1 MDHPHNYGSSNS
13 KRSYTEIADVG
24 FDEPVLSN
32 PDPSSLSYSQLPT
45 SAIGTFSQPR
55 SAAAA
60 TAGDDCPEP
69 QVHVPLPLPVE
80 QKLNAICEEKKQP
93 QPGADLRRR
102 LGLLGEE
109 KALELLGKISNTKK
123 KIKNLS
129 GYIWFL
135 LREKYQCAPR
145 SRSPSPSPSPSK
157 SGPAASPLLHS
168 PSSASQIRPGRQG
181 STSGGQKQLHSY
193 FPASRSKS
201 ARTSLFRGPSSALPI
216 SPVHEGPS
224 SAPPPTSITPVQLF
238 QDNRY
243 YLQCSRDLNV
253 NAATKES
260 NYKSKLDKDCRSSTR
275 RKTRPKT
282 IISPSKEQKNQVM
295 NEPLQ
300 DILYPNEVGSSGVHP
315 SGPSGANAEPKMSME
330 PFTFPLRNNSPS
342 PPVVE
347 QSKVVL
353 IEAENV
359 EVPVE
364 VARIPE
370 QGSAAPSLPATHE
383 EAYLTINLPH
393 TPSIGVVDND
403 GSSGEKEKDPSS
415 TKEAHNTYFLVP
427 HSVPDASKEKPST
440 PSQSNKQKE
449 KASSSSSNL
458 PEQPTPPAVVY
469 PNISLP
475 EVLLELQKLKQKV
488 DSPSQK
494 PSVQQAQDLKQS
506 FKHWLEGGFDVNF
519 QRDMLNQA
527 ESTLEKLYELNE
539 ITEEQFKTFKSFFQ
553 FLKQLQ
559 EQYFQAAKEAEDMQ
573 QMKLQ
578 HSEFSTLLKSFIG
591 EGTEI
596 RDSISVVDQQIQQL
610 EKELAKLKA
619 EKASLAS
626 ELAVK
631 VVEARSASQQVD
643 ILDAQLVNSNI
654 AVEEPERLEID
665 MKTVYARIVALAKD
679 AQL

>member
-1 MDHPHNYGSSNS
+1 MDHPHNYGS

-32 PDPSSLSYSQLPT
+32 PDASSLSYSQLPT
-45 SAIGTFSQPR
+45 SAIRTLSQPR
-55 SAAAA
+55 LAAAA
-60 TAGDDCPEP
+60 TAGDDFPET
-69 QVHVPLPLPVE
+69 QLHVPLPLPVE
-80 QKLNAICEEKKQP
+80 QKLNSICEERDQQ

-109 KALELLGKISNTKK
+109 KALELLGKIYNSKN
-123 KIKNLS
+123 IQNLS
-129 GYIWFL
+129 GYIGFW
-135 LREKYQCAPR
+135 LRQERYQCAPRSR
-145 SRSPSPSPSPSK
+145 SRSPSPSPSKP
-157 SGPAASPLLHS
+157 GPAASPLLHS
-168 PSSASQIRPGRQG
+168 PSSASQITPGRQG
-181 STSGGQKQLHSY
+181 STSGGQKQLDSY
-193 FPASRSKS
+193 FSASPSKS
-201 ARTSLFRGPSSALPI
+201 ARTSLFQGPSSALPLI
-216 SPVHEGPS
+216 SPVHIGD
-224 SAPPPTSITPVQLF
+224 TT
-238 QDNRY
+238 DNRY

-260 NYKSKLDKDCRSSTR
+260 NYKSKLDK
-275 RKTRPKT
+275 
-282 IISPSKEQKNQVM
+282 NQVM

-300 DILYPNEVGSSGVHP
+300 DIPYPYEVGSSGVHP
-315 SGPSGANAEPKMSME
+315 SGPSVADAEPKMSME
-330 PFTFPLRNNSPS
+330 PFSFPSGNNSPS

-353 IEAENV
+353 MEAENV

-364 VARIPE
+364 VATIPE

-393 TPSIGVVDND
+393 TPAIGVVDID
-403 GSSGEKEKDPSS
+403 SSSGEKEKAPSS

-458 PEQPTPPAVVY
+458 PEQPTPLAVVY
-469 PNISLP
+469 PNISLS

-578 HSEFSTLLKSFIG
+578 HSEFSTLLKSIIG

-596 RDSISVVDQQIQQL
+596 RDSISVVDQQIQPL

-654 AVEEPERLEID
+654 TVEEPDRLEID

-679 AQL
+679 AHL

>member
-1 MDHPHNYGSSNS
+1 MDHPHNYGS

-32 PDPSSLSYSQLPT
+32 PDASSLSYSQLPT
-45 SAIGTFSQPR
+45 SAIRTLSQPR
-55 SAAAA
+55 LAAAA
-60 TAGDDCPEP
+60 TARDDFPET
-69 QVHVPLPLPVE
+69 QLHVPLPLPVE
-80 QKLNAICEEKKQP
+80 QKLNSICEEKDQQ

-102 LGLLGEE
+102 LCLLGEE
-109 KALELLGKISNTKK
+109 KALELLGKIYKSK
-123 KIKNLS
+123 KIQNLS
-129 GYIWFL
+129 KYIWFWL
-135 LREKYQCAPR
+135 GQERYQCAPR
-145 SRSPSPSPSPSK
+145 SRSPSPSPSKP
-157 SGPAASPLLHS
+157 GPAASPLLHS
-168 PSSASQIRPGRQG
+168 PSSASQITPGRQG
-181 STSGGQKQLHSY
+181 STSGGQKQLDSY
-193 FPASRSKS
+193 FSASPSKS
-201 ARTSLFRGPSSALPI
+201 ARTSLFQGPSSALPLI
-216 SPVHEGPS
+216 SPVHIGD
-224 SAPPPTSITPVQLF
+224 TT
-238 QDNRY
+238 DNRY
-243 YLQCSRDLNV
+243 YLQCGRALNV
-253 NAATKES
+253 NATA
-260 NYKSKLDKDCRSSTR
+260 
-275 RKTRPKT
+275 
-282 IISPSKEQKNQVM
+282 KEQKNQVM

-300 DILYPNEVGSSGVHP
+300 DIPYPYEVGSSGVHP
-315 SGPSGANAEPKMSME
+315 SGPSVADVEPKMSME
-330 PFTFPLRNNSPS
+330 PFSFPSGNNSPS

-353 IEAENV
+353 MEAENV

-364 VARIPE
+364 VATIPE

-393 TPSIGVVDND
+393 TPAIGVVDID
-403 GSSGEKEKDPSS
+403 SSSGEKEKAPSS

-458 PEQPTPPAVVY
+458 PEQPTPLAVVY
-469 PNISLP
+469 PNISLS

-578 HSEFSTLLKSFIG
+578 HSEFSTLLKSIIG

-596 RDSISVVDQQIQQL
+596 RDSISVVDQQIQPL

-654 AVEEPERLEID
+654 TVEEPERLEID

-679 AQL
+679 AHL

>member
-1 MDHPHNYGSSNS
+1 MDHPHNYGS

-32 PDPSSLSYSQLPT
+32 PDASSLSYSQLPT
-45 SAIGTFSQPR
+45 SAIRTLSQPR
-55 SAAAA
+55 LAAAA
-60 TAGDDCPEP
+60 TARDDFPET
-69 QVHVPLPLPVE
+69 QLHVPLPLPVE
-80 QKLNAICEEKKQP
+80 QKLNSICEEKDQQ

-102 LGLLGEE
+102 LCLLGEE
-109 KALELLGKISNTKK
+109 KALELLGKIYKSK
-123 KIKNLS
+123 KIQNLS
-129 GYIWFL
+129 KYIWFWL
-135 LREKYQCAPR
+135 GQERYQCAPR
-145 SRSPSPSPSPSK
+145 SRSPSPSPSKP
-157 SGPAASPLLHS
+157 GPAASPLLHS
-168 PSSASQIRPGRQG
+168 PSSASQITPGRQG
-181 STSGGQKQLHSY
+181 STSGGQKQLDSY
-193 FPASRSKS
+193 FSASPSKS
-201 ARTSLFRGPSSALPI
+201 ARTSLFQGPSSALPLI
-216 SPVHEGPS
+216 SPVHIGD
-224 SAPPPTSITPVQLF
+224 TT
-238 QDNRY
+238 DNRY
-243 YLQCSRDLNV
+243 YLQCGRALNV
-253 NAATKES
+253 NATAKVSNYES
-260 NYKSKLDKDCRSSTR
+260 NLEKDCRSSTR

-282 IISPSKEQKNQVM
+282 IISPSKVEQKNQVM

-315 SGPSGANAEPKMSME
+315 SGPSGANAEPKMSKE
-330 PFTFPLRNNSPS
+330 PFTFPSGNKSPS

-347 QSKVVL
+347 QSKVAL

-359 EVPVE
+359 DLPVE
-364 VARIPE
+364 VATIPE
-370 QGSAAPSLPATHE
+370 QGSAAPSLLATHE

-393 TPSIGVVDND
+393 TPAIGVVDID
-403 GSSGEKEKDPSS
+403 SSSREKGKAPSS

-458 PEQPTPPAVVY
+458 PEQPTLLAVVY
-469 PNISLP
+469 PNISLS
-475 EVLLELQKLKQKV
+475 EILLELQKLKQKV

-559 EQYFQAAKEAEDMQ
+559 EQYFQAAKEAEHMQ
-573 QMKLQ
+573 QMKPQ
-578 HSEFSTLLKSFIG
+578 HSEFSTLLKSLIG

-610 EKELAKLKA
+610 EEELAKLNA

-679 AQL
+679 AHL

>member
-1 MDHPHNYGSSNS
+1 MDHPHNYGS

-32 PDPSSLSYSQLPT
+32 PDASSLSYSQLPT
-45 SAIGTFSQPR
+45 SAIRTLSQPR
-55 SAAAA
+55 LAAAA
-60 TAGDDCPEP
+60 TARDDFPET
-69 QVHVPLPLPVE
+69 QLHVPLPLPVE
-80 QKLNAICEEKKQP
+80 QKLNSICEEKDQQ

-102 LGLLGEE
+102 LCLLGEE
-109 KALELLGKISNTKK
+109 KALELLGKIYKSK
-123 KIKNLS
+123 KIQNLS
-129 GYIWFL
+129 KYIWFWL
-135 LREKYQCAPR
+135 GQE
-145 SRSPSPSPSPSK
+145 
-157 SGPAASPLLHS
+157 S
-168 PSSASQIRPGRQG
+168 PSSASQITPGRQG
-181 STSGGQKQLHSY
+181 STSGGQKQLDSY
-193 FPASRSKS
+193 FSASPSKS
-201 ARTSLFRGPSSALPI
+201 ARTPLFQGPSSALPLI
-216 SPVHEGPS
+216 SPVHIGD
-224 SAPPPTSITPVQLF
+224 TT
-238 QDNRY
+238 DNRY
-243 YLQCSRDLNV
+243 YLQCGRALNV
-253 NAATKES
+253 NATAKVSNYES
-260 NYKSKLDKDCRSSTR
+260 NLE
-275 RKTRPKT
+275 
-282 IISPSKEQKNQVM
+282 KEQKNQVM

-300 DILYPNEVGSSGVHP
+300 DIPYPYEVGSSGVHP
-315 SGPSGANAEPKMSME
+315 SGPSVADVEPKMSME
-330 PFTFPLRNNSPS
+330 PFSFPSGNNSPS

-353 IEAENV
+353 MEAENV

-364 VARIPE
+364 VATIPE

-393 TPSIGVVDND
+393 TPAIGVVDID
-403 GSSGEKEKDPSS
+403 SSSGEKEKAPSS

-458 PEQPTPPAVVY
+458 PEQPTPLAVVY
-469 PNISLP
+469 PNISLS

-578 HSEFSTLLKSFIG
+578 HSEFSTLLKSIIG

-596 RDSISVVDQQIQQL
+596 RDSISVVDQQIQPL

-654 AVEEPERLEID
+654 TVEEPERLEID

-679 AQL
+679 AHL

>member
-1 MDHPHNYGSSNS
+1 MDHPHNYGS

-32 PDPSSLSYSQLPT
+32 PDASSLSYSQLPT
-45 SAIGTFSQPR
+45 SAIRTLSQPR
-55 SAAAA
+55 LAAAA
-60 TAGDDCPEP
+60 TARDDFPET
-69 QVHVPLPLPVE
+69 QLHVPLPLPVE
-80 QKLNAICEEKKQP
+80 QKLNSICEEKDQQ

-102 LGLLGEE
+102 LCLLGEE
-109 KALELLGKISNTKK
+109 KALELLGKIYKSK
-123 KIKNLS
+123 KIQNLS
-129 GYIWFL
+129 KYIWFWL
-135 LREKYQCAPR
+135 GQERYQCAPR
-145 SRSPSPSPSPSK
+145 SRSPSPSPSKP
-157 SGPAASPLLHS
+157 GPAASPLLHS
-168 PSSASQIRPGRQG
+168 PSSASQITPGRQG
-181 STSGGQKQLHSY
+181 STSGGQKQLDSY
-193 FPASRSKS
+193 FSASPSKS
-201 ARTSLFRGPSSALPI
+201 ARTSLFQGPSSALPLI
-216 SPVHEGPS
+216 SPVHIGD
-224 SAPPPTSITPVQLF
+224 TT
-238 QDNRY
+238 DNRY
-243 YLQCSRDLNV
+243 YLQCGRALNV
-253 NAATKES
+253 NATAKVSNYES
-260 NYKSKLDKDCRSSTR
+260 NLE
-275 RKTRPKT
+275 
-282 IISPSKEQKNQVM
+282 KEQKNQVM

-300 DILYPNEVGSSGVHP
+300 DIPYPYEVGSSGVHP
-315 SGPSGANAEPKMSME
+315 SGPSVADVEPKMSME
-330 PFTFPLRNNSPS
+330 PFSFPSGNNSPS

-353 IEAENV
+353 MEAENV

-364 VARIPE
+364 VATIPE

-393 TPSIGVVDND
+393 TPAIGVVDID
-403 GSSGEKEKDPSS
+403 SSSGEKEKAPSS

-458 PEQPTPPAVVY
+458 PEQPTPLAVVY
-469 PNISLP
+469 PNISLS

-578 HSEFSTLLKSFIG
+578 HSEFSTLLKSIIG

-596 RDSISVVDQQIQQL
+596 RDSISVVDQQIQPL

-654 AVEEPERLEID
+654 TVEEPERLEID

-679 AQL
+679 AHL

>member
-1 MDHPHNYGSSNS
+1 MDHPHNYGS

-32 PDPSSLSYSQLPT
+32 PDASSLSYSQLPT
-45 SAIGTFSQPR
+45 SAIRTLSQPR
-55 SAAAA
+55 LAAAA
-60 TAGDDCPEP
+60 TARDDFPET
-69 QVHVPLPLPVE
+69 QLHVPLPLPVE
-80 QKLNAICEEKKQP
+80 QKLNSICEEKDQQ

-102 LGLLGEE
+102 LCLLGEE
-109 KALELLGKISNTKK
+109 KALELLGKIYKSK
-123 KIKNLS
+123 KIQNLS
-129 GYIWFL
+129 KYIWFWL
-135 LREKYQCAPR
+135 GQERYQCAPR
-145 SRSPSPSPSPSK
+145 SRSPSPSPSKP
-157 SGPAASPLLHS
+157 GPAASPLLHS
-168 PSSASQIRPGRQG
+168 PSSASQITPGRQG
-181 STSGGQKQLHSY
+181 STSGGQKQLDSY
-193 FPASRSKS
+193 FSASPSKS
-201 ARTSLFRGPSSALPI
+201 ARTSLFQGPSSALPLI
-216 SPVHEGPS
+216 SPVHIGD
-224 SAPPPTSITPVQLF
+224 TT
-238 QDNRY
+238 DNRY
-243 YLQCSRDLNV
+243 YLQCGRALNV
-253 NAATKES
+253 NATAKVSNYES
-260 NYKSKLDKDCRSSTR
+260 NLE
-275 RKTRPKT
+275 
-282 IISPSKEQKNQVM
+282 KEQKNQVM

-300 DILYPNEVGSSGVHP
+300 DIPYPYEVGSSGVHP
-315 SGPSGANAEPKMSME
+315 SGPSVADVEPKMSME
-330 PFTFPLRNNSPS
+330 PFSFPSGNNSPS

-353 IEAENV
+353 MEAENV

-364 VARIPE
+364 VATIPE

-393 TPSIGVVDND
+393 TPAIGVVDID
-403 GSSGEKEKDPSS
+403 SSSGEKEKAPSS

-458 PEQPTPPAVVY
+458 PEQPTPLAVVY
-469 PNISLP
+469 PNISLS

-506 FKHWLEGGFDVNF
+506 FKHWLEGGLDVNF

-553 FLKQLQ
+553 FLRQLQ

-578 HSEFSTLLKSFIG
+578 HSEFSTLLKSIIG

-596 RDSISVVDQQIQQL
+596 RDGISVVDQQIQPL

-654 AVEEPERLEID
+654 TAEEPERLEID

-679 AQL
+679 AHL

>member
-1 MDHPHNYGSSNS
+1 MDHPHNYGS

-32 PDPSSLSYSQLPT
+32 PDASSLSYSQLPT
-45 SAIGTFSQPR
+45 SAIRTLSQPR
-55 SAAAA
+55 LAAAA
-60 TAGDDCPEP
+60 TAGDDFPET
-69 QVHVPLPLPVE
+69 QLHVPLPLPVE
-80 QKLNAICEEKKQP
+80 QKLNSICEERDQQ

-109 KALELLGKISNTKK
+109 KALELLGKIYNSKN
-123 KIKNLS
+123 IQNLS
-129 GYIWFL
+129 GYIGFW
-135 LREKYQCAPR
+135 LRQERYQCAPRSR
-145 SRSPSPSPSPSK
+145 SRSPSPSPSKP
-157 SGPAASPLLHS
+157 GPAASPLLHS
-168 PSSASQIRPGRQG
+168 PSSASQITPGRQG
-181 STSGGQKQLHSY
+181 STSGGQKQLDSY
-193 FPASRSKS
+193 FSASPSKS
-201 ARTSLFRGPSSALPI
+201 ARTSLFQGPSSALPLI
-216 SPVHEGPS
+216 SPVHIGD
-224 SAPPPTSITPVQLF
+224 TT
-238 QDNRY
+238 DNRY
-243 YLQCSRDLNV
+243 YLQCGRALNV
-253 NAATKES
+253 NATAKVSNYES
-260 NYKSKLDKDCRSSTR
+260 NL
-275 RKTRPKT
+275 
-282 IISPSKEQKNQVM
+282 EKNQVM

-300 DILYPNEVGSSGVHP
+300 DIPYPYEVGSSGVHP
-315 SGPSGANAEPKMSME
+315 SGPSVADAEPKMSME
-330 PFTFPLRNNSPS
+330 PFSFPSGNNSPS

-353 IEAENV
+353 MEAENV

-364 VARIPE
+364 VATIPE

-393 TPSIGVVDND
+393 TPASGVVDID
-403 GSSGEKEKDPSS
+403 SSSGEKEKAPSS

-458 PEQPTPPAVVY
+458 PEQPTPLAVVY
-469 PNISLP
+469 PNVSLS

-578 HSEFSTLLKSFIG
+578 HSEFSTLLKSIIG

-596 RDSISVVDQQIQQL
+596 RDSISVVDQQIQPL

-654 AVEEPERLEID
+654 TVEEPERLEID

-679 AQL
+679 AHL

>member
-216 SPVHEGPS
+216 SPVHEGD
-224 SAPPPTSITPVQLF
+224 TT
-238 QDNRY
+238 DNRY

-260 NYKSKLDKDCRSSTR
+260 NYKSKLD
-275 RKTRPKT
+275 
-282 IISPSKEQKNQVM
+282 KEQKNQVM

-393 TPSIGVVDND
+393 TPSIGVVDID

-679 AQL
+679 AHL

>member
-55 SAAAA
+55 PAAAA

-69 QVHVPLPLPVE
+69 QLHVPLPLPVE
-80 QKLNAICEEKKQP
+80 QKLNSICEEKKQP

-129 GYIWFL
+129 GYIGFL

-145 SRSPSPSPSPSK
+145 SHSPSPSPSK

-168 PSSASQIRPGRQG
+168 PSSTSQITPGRQG
-181 STSGGQKQLHSY
+181 STSGGQKQLDSY
-193 FPASRSKS
+193 FFPSRSKS
-201 ARTSLFRGPSSALPI
+201 ARTSLLQGPSSALPI
-216 SPVHEGPS
+216 SSVHEGD
-224 SAPPPTSITPVQLF
+224 PT
-238 QDNRY
+238 DNRY
-243 YLQCSRDLNV
+243 YLQCSRALNV
-253 NAATKES
+253 NATAMVANYVS
-260 NYKSKLDKDCRSSTR
+260 NLE
-275 RKTRPKT
+275 
-282 IISPSKEQKNQVM
+282 KEQKNQVM

-330 PFTFPLRNNSPS
+330 PFTFPSGNNSPS

-383 EAYLTINLPH
+383 EAYLTINPPH
-393 TPSIGVVDND
+393 TPSIGVVDIYS
-403 GSSGEKEKDPSS
+403 SSGEKEKAPSS

-469 PNISLP
+469 PNISLS

-559 EQYFQAAKEAEDMQ
+559 EQYFQATKEAEHMQ

-578 HSEFSTLLKSFIG
+578 HSEFSTLLKSSIG

-596 RDSISVVDQQIQQL
+596 RDSISVVDQKIQQL

-679 AQL
+679 AHL

>member
-1 MDHPHNYGSSNS
+1 MDHPHNYVSSNS
-13 KRSYTEIADVG
+13 KRSCTEFADVG

-69 QVHVPLPLPVE
+69 QLHVPLPLPVE
-80 QKLNAICEEKKQP
+80 QKLNSICEEKKRP

-145 SRSPSPSPSPSK
+145 SRSPSPSPSK

-216 SPVHEGPS
+216 SPVHEGD
-224 SAPPPTSITPVQLF
+224 TT
-238 QDNRY
+238 DNRY

-260 NYKSKLDKDCRSSTR
+260 NYKSKLD
-275 RKTRPKT
+275 
-282 IISPSKEQKNQVM
+282 KEQKNQVM

-393 TPSIGVVDND
+393 TPSIGVVDID

-654 AVEEPERLEID
+654 AAEEPERLEID

>member
-1 MDHPHNYGSSNS
+1 MDHPHNYGS

-32 PDPSSLSYSQLPT
+32 PDASSLSYSQLPT
-45 SAIGTFSQPR
+45 SAIRTLSQPR
-55 SAAAA
+55 LAAAA
-60 TAGDDCPEP
+60 TAGDDFPET
-69 QVHVPLPLPVE
+69 QLHVPLPLPVE
-80 QKLNAICEEKKQP
+80 QKLNSICEERDQQ

-109 KALELLGKISNTKK
+109 KALELLGKIYNSKN
-123 KIKNLS
+123 IQNLS
-129 GYIWFL
+129 GYIGFW
-135 LREKYQCAPR
+135 LRQERYQCAPRSR
-145 SRSPSPSPSPSK
+145 SRSPSPSPSKP
-157 SGPAASPLLHS
+157 GPAASPLLHS
-168 PSSASQIRPGRQG
+168 PSSASQITPGRQG
-181 STSGGQKQLHSY
+181 STSGGQKQLDSY
-193 FPASRSKS
+193 FSASPSKS
-201 ARTSLFRGPSSALPI
+201 ARTSLFQGPSSALPLI
-216 SPVHEGPS
+216 SPVHIGD
-224 SAPPPTSITPVQLF
+224 TT
-238 QDNRY
+238 DNRY
-243 YLQCSRDLNV
+243 YLQCGRALNV
-253 NAATKES
+253 NATAKVSNYES
-260 NYKSKLDKDCRSSTR
+260 NLE
-275 RKTRPKT
+275 
-282 IISPSKEQKNQVM
+282 KEQKNQVM

-300 DILYPNEVGSSGVHP
+300 DIPYPYEVGSSGVHP
-315 SGPSGANAEPKMSME
+315 SGPSVADAEPKMSME
-330 PFTFPLRNNSPS
+330 PFSFPSGNNSPS

-353 IEAENV
+353 MEAENV

-364 VARIPE
+364 VATIPE

-393 TPSIGVVDND
+393 TPASGVVDID
-403 GSSGEKEKDPSS
+403 SSSGEKEKAPSS

-458 PEQPTPPAVVY
+458 PEQPTPLAVVY
-469 PNISLP
+469 PNVSLS

-578 HSEFSTLLKSFIG
+578 HSEFSTLLKSIIG

-596 RDSISVVDQQIQQL
+596 RDSISVVDQQIQPL

-654 AVEEPERLEID
+654 TVEEPERLEID

-679 AQL
+679 AHL

>member
-1 MDHPHNYGSSNS
+1 MDHPHNYGS

-32 PDPSSLSYSQLPT
+32 PDASSLSYSQLPT
-45 SAIGTFSQPR
+45 SAIRTLSQPR
-55 SAAAA
+55 LAAAA
-60 TAGDDCPEP
+60 TAGDDFPET
-69 QVHVPLPLPVE
+69 QLHVPLPLPVE
-80 QKLNAICEEKKQP
+80 QKLNSICEERDQQQP
-93 QPGADLRRR
+93 DADLRRR

-109 KALELLGKISNTKK
+109 KALELLGKIYNSK
-123 KIKNLS
+123 KIQSLS
-129 GYIWFL
+129 GYIRFW
-135 LREKYQCAPR
+135 LRQERYQCAPRSR
-145 SRSPSPSPSPSK
+145 SRSPSPSPSKPD
-157 SGPAASPLLHS
+157 PAASPLLHS
-168 PSSASQIRPGRQG
+168 PSSASQITPGRQG
-181 STSGGQKQLHSY
+181 STSGGQKQLDSY
-193 FPASRSKS
+193 FSAPPSKS
-201 ARTSLFRGPSSALPI
+201 ARTSLFQGPSSALPLI
-216 SPVHEGPS
+216 SPVHIGD
-224 SAPPPTSITPVQLF
+224 TT
-238 QDNRY
+238 DNRY
-243 YLQCSRDLNV
+243 YLQCGRALNV
-253 NAATKES
+253 NATAKVSNYES
-260 NYKSKLDKDCRSSTR
+260 NLE
-275 RKTRPKT
+275 
-282 IISPSKEQKNQVM
+282 KEQKNQVM

-315 SGPSGANAEPKMSME
+315 SGPSGANAEPKMSKE
-330 PFTFPLRNNSPS
+330 PFTFPSGNKSPS

-347 QSKVVL
+347 QSKVAL

-359 EVPVE
+359 DLPVE
-364 VARIPE
+364 VATIPE
-370 QGSAAPSLPATHE
+370 QGSAAPSLLATHE
-383 EAYLTINLPH
+383 EAYLTINLPY
-393 TPSIGVVDND
+393 TPAIGVVDID
-403 GSSGEKEKDPSS
+403 SSSREKGKAPSS

-458 PEQPTPPAVVY
+458 PEQPTLLAVVY
-469 PNISLP
+469 PNISLS
-475 EVLLELQKLKQKV
+475 EILLELQKLKQKV

-559 EQYFQAAKEAEDMQ
+559 EQYFQAAKEAEHMQ
-573 QMKLQ
+573 QMKPQ
-578 HSEFSTLLKSFIG
+578 HSEFSTLLKSLIG

-610 EKELAKLKA
+610 EEELAKLNA

-679 AQL
+679 AHL

>member
-1 MDHPHNYGSSNS
+1 MDHPHNYGS

-32 PDPSSLSYSQLPT
+32 PDASSLSYSQLPT
-45 SAIGTFSQPR
+45 SAIRTLSQPR
-55 SAAAA
+55 LAAAA
-60 TAGDDCPEP
+60 TARDDFPET
-69 QVHVPLPLPVE
+69 QLHVPLPLPVE
-80 QKLNAICEEKKQP
+80 QKLNSICEEKDQQ

-102 LGLLGEE
+102 LCLLGEE
-109 KALELLGKISNTKK
+109 KALELLGKIYKSK
-123 KIKNLS
+123 KIQNLS
-129 GYIWFL
+129 KYIWFWL
-135 LREKYQCAPR
+135 GQERYQCAPR
-145 SRSPSPSPSPSK
+145 SRSPSPSPSKP
-157 SGPAASPLLHS
+157 GPAASPLLHS
-168 PSSASQIRPGRQG
+168 PSSASQITPGRQG
-181 STSGGQKQLHSY
+181 STSGGQKQLDSY
-193 FPASRSKS
+193 FSASPSKS
-201 ARTSLFRGPSSALPI
+201 ARTSLFQGPSSALPLI
-216 SPVHEGPS
+216 SPVHIGD
-224 SAPPPTSITPVQLF
+224 TT
-238 QDNRY
+238 DNRY
-243 YLQCSRDLNV
+243 YLQCGRALNV
-253 NAATKES
+253 NATAKVSNYES
-260 NYKSKLDKDCRSSTR
+260 NLE
-275 RKTRPKT
+275 
-282 IISPSKEQKNQVM
+282 KEQKNQVM

-300 DILYPNEVGSSGVHP
+300 DIPYPYEVGSSGVHP
-315 SGPSGANAEPKMSME
+315 SGPSVADVEPKMSME
-330 PFTFPLRNNSPS
+330 PFSFPSGNNSPS

-353 IEAENV
+353 MEAENV

-364 VARIPE
+364 VATIPE

-393 TPSIGVVDND
+393 TPAIGVVDID
-403 GSSGEKEKDPSS
+403 SSSGEKEKAPSS

-458 PEQPTPPAVVY
+458 PEQPTPLAVVY
-469 PNISLP
+469 PNISLS

-578 HSEFSTLLKSFIG
+578 HSEFSTLLKSIIG

-596 RDSISVVDQQIQQL
+596 RDSISVVDQQIQPL

-654 AVEEPERLEID
+654 TVEEPERLEID
-665 MKTVYARIVALAKD
+665 MKTVYARLFLA
-679 AQL
+679 

>member
-1 MDHPHNYGSSNS
+1 ML
-13 KRSYTEIADVG
+13 
-24 FDEPVLSN
+24 VLG
-32 PDPSSLSYSQLPT
+32 LEQLL
-45 SAIGTFSQPR
+45 
-55 SAAAA
+55 
-60 TAGDDCPEP
+60 
-69 QVHVPLPLPVE
+69 LPLHLHQRCSDRGE
-80 QKLNAICEEKKQP
+80 L
-93 QPGADLRRR
+93 R
-102 LGLLGEE
+102 LGSTLLPQRLPRLQPERG
-109 KALELLGKISNTKK
+109 LG
-123 KIKNLS
+123 
-129 GYIWFL
+129 
-135 LREKYQCAPR
+135 
-145 SRSPSPSPSPSK
+145 
-157 SGPAASPLLHS
+157 
-168 PSSASQIRPGRQG
+168 
-181 STSGGQKQLHSY
+181 
-193 FPASRSKS
+193 
-201 ARTSLFRGPSSALPI
+201 PI
-216 SPVHEGPS
+216 
-224 SAPPPTSITPVQLF
+224 L
-238 QDNRY
+238 
-243 YLQCSRDLNV
+243 
-253 NAATKES
+253 
-260 NYKSKLDKDCRSSTR
+260 DCRSSTR

-282 IISPSKEQKNQVM
+282 IISPSKVEQKNQVM

-393 TPSIGVVDND
+393 TPSIGVVDID

-539 ITEEQFKTFKSFFQ
+539 ITEEQFKTFKSFLQ

>member
-1 MDHPHNYGSSNS
+1 MDHPHNYGS

-32 PDPSSLSYSQLPT
+32 PDASSLSYSQLPT
-45 SAIGTFSQPR
+45 SAIRTLSQPR
-55 SAAAA
+55 LAAAA
-60 TAGDDCPEP
+60 TAGDDFPET
-69 QVHVPLPLPVE
+69 QLHVPLPLPVE
-80 QKLNAICEEKKQP
+80 QKLNSICEERDQQ

-109 KALELLGKISNTKK
+109 KALELLGKIYNSKN
-123 KIKNLS
+123 IQNLS
-129 GYIWFL
+129 GYIGFW
-135 LREKYQCAPR
+135 LRQERYQCAPRSR
-145 SRSPSPSPSPSK
+145 SRSPSPSPSKP
-157 SGPAASPLLHS
+157 GPAASPLLHS
-168 PSSASQIRPGRQG
+168 PSSASQITPGRQG
-181 STSGGQKQLHSY
+181 STSGGQKQLDSY
-193 FPASRSKS
+193 FSASPSKS
-201 ARTSLFRGPSSALPI
+201 ARTSLFQGPSSALPLI
-216 SPVHEGPS
+216 SPVHIGD
-224 SAPPPTSITPVQLF
+224 TT
-238 QDNRY
+238 DNRY

-260 NYKSKLDKDCRSSTR
+260 NYKSKLDK
-275 RKTRPKT
+275 
-282 IISPSKEQKNQVM
+282 EQKNQVM

-300 DILYPNEVGSSGVHP
+300 DIPYPYEVGSSGVHP
-315 SGPSGANAEPKMSME
+315 SGPSVADAEPKMSME
-330 PFTFPLRNNSPS
+330 PFSFPSGNNSPS

-353 IEAENV
+353 MEAENV

-364 VARIPE
+364 VATIPE

-393 TPSIGVVDND
+393 TPAIGVVDID
-403 GSSGEKEKDPSS
+403 SSSGEKEKAPSS

-458 PEQPTPPAVVY
+458 PEQPTPLAVVY
-469 PNISLP
+469 PNISLS

-578 HSEFSTLLKSFIG
+578 HSEFSTLLKSIIG

-596 RDSISVVDQQIQQL
+596 RDSISVVDQQIQPL

-654 AVEEPERLEID
+654 TVEEPDRLEID

-679 AQL
+679 AHL

>member
-216 SPVHEGPS
+216 SPVHEGD
-224 SAPPPTSITPVQLF
+224 TT
-238 QDNRY
+238 DNRY

-260 NYKSKLDKDCRSSTR
+260 NYKSKLD
-275 RKTRPKT
+275 
-282 IISPSKEQKNQVM
+282 KEQKNQVM

>member
-60 TAGDDCPEP
+60 TAGDNCPEP
-69 QVHVPLPLPVE
+69 QLHVPLPLPVE

-109 KALELLGKISNTKK
+109 KALELLGKIYNSKE
-123 KIKNLS
+123 IRSL
-129 GYIWFL
+129 GGCIWVL

-145 SRSPSPSPSPSK
+145 SRSPSPSPSK
-157 SGPAASPLLHS
+157 SGPAASPPLHS

-181 STSGGQKQLHSY
+181 RTSGGQKQLHSY

-216 SPVHEGPS
+216 SPVHEGD
-224 SAPPPTSITPVQLF
+224 PT
-238 QDNRY
+238 DNRY
-243 YLQCSRDLNV
+243 YLQCSRALNV
-253 NAATKES
+253 NATAMVANYAS
-260 NYKSKLDKDCRSSTR
+260 NLEKDCRSSTR

-282 IISPSKEQKNQVM
+282 IISPSKVEQKNQVM

-315 SGPSGANAEPKMSME
+315 SGPSGANAKPKMSME

-370 QGSAAPSLPATHE
+370 QGSAAPSLPAAHE

-393 TPSIGVVDND
+393 TPSIGVVDID
-403 GSSGEKEKDPSS
+403 STSGEKEKDPSS

-506 FKHWLEGGFDVNF
+506 FKHWLEGGFDVNY

-679 AQL
+679 AHL

>member
-1 MDHPHNYGSSNS
+1 MDHPHNYGS

-32 PDPSSLSYSQLPT
+32 PDASSLSYSQLPT
-45 SAIGTFSQPR
+45 SAIRTLSQPR
-55 SAAAA
+55 LAAAA
-60 TAGDDCPEP
+60 TARDDFPET
-69 QVHVPLPLPVE
+69 QLHVPLPLPVE
-80 QKLNAICEEKKQP
+80 QKLNSICEEKDQQ

-102 LGLLGEE
+102 LCLLGEE
-109 KALELLGKISNTKK
+109 KALELLGKIYKSK
-123 KIKNLS
+123 KIQNLS
-129 GYIWFL
+129 KYIWFWL
-135 LREKYQCAPR
+135 GQE
-145 SRSPSPSPSPSK
+145 
-157 SGPAASPLLHS
+157 S
-168 PSSASQIRPGRQG
+168 PSSASQITPGRQG
-181 STSGGQKQLHSY
+181 STSGGQKQLDSY
-193 FPASRSKS
+193 FSASPSKS
-201 ARTSLFRGPSSALPI
+201 ARTSLFQGPSSALPLI
-216 SPVHEGPS
+216 SPVHIGD
-224 SAPPPTSITPVQLF
+224 TT
-238 QDNRY
+238 DNRY
-243 YLQCSRDLNV
+243 YLQCGRALNV
-253 NAATKES
+253 NATAKVSNYES
-260 NYKSKLDKDCRSSTR
+260 NLE
-275 RKTRPKT
+275 
-282 IISPSKEQKNQVM
+282 KEQKNQVM
-295 NEPLQ
+295 NEPLR
-300 DILYPNEVGSSGVHP
+300 DIPHPCEVGSSGVHP
-315 SGPSGANAEPKMSME
+315 SGPSGADAEPKMSME
-330 PFTFPLRNNSPS
+330 PFTFRLGNNSPS

-364 VARIPE
+364 VATIPE

-393 TPSIGVVDND
+393 TPAIGVVDID
-403 GSSGEKEKDPSS
+403 SSLGEKEKAPSS

-458 PEQPTPPAVVY
+458 PEQPTPLAVVY
-469 PNISLP
+469 TNISLS

-559 EQYFQAAKEAEDMQ
+559 EQYFQAAKEAKDMQ

-578 HSEFSTLLKSFIG
+578 HSEFSTLLKSIVG

-596 RDSISVVDQQIQQL
+596 RDSISVVDQQIQPL

-619 EKASLAS
+619 EKACLAS

-631 VVEARSASQQVD
+631 VVEARSAIQQVD
-643 ILDAQLVNSNI
+643 NLDAQLVNSNI
-654 AVEEPERLEID
+654 TVEEPERLEID

-679 AQL
+679 AHL